1 MKFATASS
9 ILQLRSPP
17 LFFMHPFNGKP
28 ISAIKYNQERR
39 KEEKAEINYIDGI
52 KERNAESF

>member
-17 LFFMHPFNGKP
+17 FFMHPFNGKP
-28 ISAIKYNQERR
+28 ISAIKYNQECRN
-39 KEEKAEINYIDGI
+39 EEKAEINYIDGI